1 MVKGAQTK
9 LEGMKESKRSKT
21 FEHTTKINQYNDAQN
36 QMKKKRKKKDP
47 NPTLGCMMD
56 HLANQFQGPEIHR
69 LKKGWETNIINP
81 KS

>member
-36 QMKKKRKKKDP
+36 QMKKKEEEKRPKP
-47 NPTLGCMMD
+47 NTRVHD
-56 HLANQFQGPEIHR
+56 GPSCKSIPR
-69 LKKGWETNIINP
+69 SRNP
-81 KS
+81 